1 MTQDETL
8 KEQDSADS
16 KRGESKSFEET
27 TVSEFL
33 GLTPADEAVIEI
45 RRRLAR
51 ELRERRNSAKL
62 TQETLAERRGTT
74 QSRVSDME
82 NADSSVS
89 IDALIASLVE
99 MGATTEEIGQLI
111 SK

>member
-1 MTQDETL
+1 MTHDETV
-8 KEQDSADS
+8 KEHHSADS
-16 KRGESKSFEET
+16 KREESESFEET

-33 GLTPADEAVIEI
+33 GLTAADEAVVEI

-51 ELRERRNSAKL
+51 ELRKRRKSEKL
-62 TQETLAERRGTT
+62 TQKKLAERRGTT

-89 IDALIASLVE
+89 IDSLVASLVE
-99 MGATTEEIGQLI
+99 MGATTEEIGEVI